1 MKKTLLLLFLFTTLP
16 CISQSVEDEILEAN
30 RAMERAYNTGELEK
44 IAAYYTKDGILV
56 GNGTEVKGREAI
68 SAYWENL
75 QGRHIKW
82 ELENVEITDYENTV
96 IQRGISRLQFYQE
109 NKAFQSD
116 VRFTLVWVKEDNK
129 WKIKIDHYS
138 RI

>member
-1 MKKTLLLLFLFTTLP
+1 MKKSLFLLFLFATLP

-30 RAMERAYNTGELEK
+30 RAMERAYNTGELSK
-44 IAAYYTKDGILV
+44 IAAYYTRDGIIV
-56 GNGTEVKGREAI
+56 GNSTEIEGREAI
-68 SAYWENL
+68 TAYWENL

-82 ELENVEITDYENTV
+82 ELENVEIIDYGNTI
-96 IQRGISRLQFYQE
+96 IQRGISRLHFYHE

-116 VRFTLVWVKEDNK
+116 VRFTLVWIKEDKK

>member
-1 MKKTLLLLFLFTTLP
+1 MCIVSFFMATL
-16 CISQSVEDEILEAN
+16 CVSQTIQDEILEVN
-30 RAMERAYNTGELEK
+30 RTMEKAYNKGELAR
-44 IAAYYTKDGILV
+44 IAEHYTRDGIIV
-56 GNGTEVKGREAI
+56 GNSTEIKGREAI
-68 SAYWENL
+68 TAYWENL

-82 ELENVEITDYENTV
+82 ELENVEIIDYGSTV
-96 IQRGISRLQFYQE
+96 IQRGISRLQFYHE

-116 VRFTLVWVKEDNK
+116 VRFTLVWVKEDNE